1 VSGETD
7 QEMAM
12 KTISGGLN
20 TVVLA
25 VEAQQSANRP
35 LATCIAALLSIVLG
49 TSVGLTVPVGASYES
64 GNAIAAPFAHHMVEN
79 IAPAG
84 I

>member
-1 VSGETD
+1 
-7 QEMAM
+7 M
-12 KTISGGLN
+12 KTISDGFN
-20 TVVLA
+20 TVALTVQA
-25 VEAQQSANRP
+25 RKSANRP

-49 TSVGLTVPVGASYES
+49 TSVGLIVPVGSPYGAGSS
-64 GNAIAAPFAHHMVEN
+64 IAVPFTHHVVEN